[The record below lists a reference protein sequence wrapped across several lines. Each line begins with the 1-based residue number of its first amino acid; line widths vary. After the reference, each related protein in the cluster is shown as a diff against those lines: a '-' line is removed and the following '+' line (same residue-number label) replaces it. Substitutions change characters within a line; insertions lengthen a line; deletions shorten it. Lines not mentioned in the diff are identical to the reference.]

1 MMALITHDDGAS
13 IQTHDLRGAFL
24 KLYRALN
31 QTTSMMAI
39 KKTSPSP
46 HELCELSVTVL
57 VCGLVLLRGR
67 KFKKLDKTWISE
79 REPRDGC
86 QVPPQ
91 KPPAEN
97 PRRNSP
103 LEAAPLG
110 STRHPRQPPCSEGG
124 RKGPLG
130 KHC

>member
-1 MMALITHDDGAS
+1 MALITHDNGAS
-13 IQTHDLRGAFL
+13 TQTHDLRVALF
-24 KLYRALN
+24 KIYRALN

-39 KKTSPSP
+39 KKKTSTSP
-46 HELCELSVTVL
+46 HELCEHSVTVL
-57 VCGLVLLRGR
+57 VCGLTLLRGR
-67 KFKKLDKTWISE
+67 KFKKLHKTWISE

-110 STRHPRQPPCSEGG
+110 STRHP
-124 RKGPLG
+124 KTTTLL
-130 KHC
+130 

>member
-1 MMALITHDDGAS
+1 MALITHDSGAS
-13 IQTHDLRGAFL
+13 TQNLDLRVAFF
-24 KLYRALN
+24 KIYRALN

-39 KKTSPSP
+39 KQTSASP
-46 HELCELSVTVL
+46 HELCEHSVTVL
-57 VCGLVLLRGR
+57 VCGLVLLQGR
-67 KFKKLDKTWISE
+67 KFEKLHKTWISE

-110 STRHPRQPPCSEGG
+110 STRHP
-124 RKGPLG
+124 KTTTLL
-130 KHC
+130 